1 MRHIED
7 ILTNLDLYRGDLH
20 KGNWSSV
27 FDERLASTI
36 DDRFN
41 LYAVF
46 RFEEKPLMLFFDNP
60 RKEAEH
66 DLHKWIW
73 NLNESPVAIVVN
85 DQTVDVLNAFDMDGE
100 SKLLRKLVEEQE
112 LNAHFNYL
120 KVVSGETWSEL
131 RDRLQYSNRVDYK
144 LLDNL
149 EQVRTIIVQGLKD
162 RGAAESAYRI
172 ANALIGR
179 LLFIRY
185 LIDRRVKIHFGNY
198 PEQRLTNDDLI
209 EILGSA
215 QNTFA
220 LFEHLKK
227 EFNGDLFPFI
237 DIEKERVIL
246 DTGLLQNFVRLFN
259 GDDIASG
266 QRSLFP
272 LYDFS
277 VIPIEFVSNVY
288 EHFIGTDE
296 ADKKQQVSSAG
307 PKEKNQQRKQGA
319 YYTPKFLVDYVLAKT
334 VGVHLASDAI
344 TSTCRVLDPACGSGI
359 FLVETLRRLILRYQ
373 ALNPDYQQDTQKYK
387 MALCQLA
394 WDNIF
399 GIDIDDNAVDV
410 AIFSL
415 YITLLDY
422 QTPADIETFRF
433 PELRGRNFFKADS
446 FNEEHAFNEKLK
458 VLPFDFIIGN
468 PPWGKTEGKEVY
480 VTYCKK
486 REKKEKI
493 VIGASNKEAAQSFML
508 RVSDFALTPRTRIA
522 LVVTSKVLYNL
533 QALDFRKYFLKHFF
547 LDEILELSP
556 VRHQVFDKTSSGKSA
571 SKAIAPASVIFYRWA
586 GGADTSENPVQHNTL
601 KPNIFFRLFKR
612 FIFEKYDRKTVS
624 QGQFLEYDWLF
635 KLLVYG
641 NVLDF
646 HFLKRLSRYPTIGEE
661 IIRRKEDF
669 LPPKQGIKRED
680 KYKKEKINTSD
691 LVGWDFLDTQ
701 KKELRQFFI
710 HPEHKS
716 WQLPEVSHL
725 PSKDVFFPP
734 MLLITEGITAGL
746 RSNSAISYKPLV
758 FTSSIKAVKAKNN
771 DGIPLLRNLAGL
783 LNSGLFAYYM
793 LMKGSSAAIEREQA
807 HDEETFGFPFVESA
821 NIYHLVEQIEK
832 NKKEIFER
840 SDLPRPERWSL
851 KLQENHLTEALD
863 AEVFKAFS
871 LTEEEKSLLQYAHDV
886 SISIFRKEED
896 SPAHEKVEPNHPLL
910 IEYAQV
916 FLEYFK
922 SRFTNY
928 LGAEIFQSDYCIAI
942 RIYNTDE
949 QVQQPVVFKKDQTFQ
964 SIAELFFAQSFER
977 ITDKLFV
984 QKDVR
989 GFERKA
995 FYIIKPNERKCWH
1008 KAVAYLD
1015 AYEFGE
1021 AIERL

>member
-1 MRHIED
+1 MKHIEG
-7 ILTNLDLYRGDLH
+7 ILTNLDLHRGDLH
-20 KGNWSSV
+20 RGDWHKV
-27 FDERLASTI
+27 FDERLVV
-36 DDRFN
+36 DPRFN

-46 RFEEKPLMLFFDNP
+46 CFEKKPLMLFFDNP
-60 RKEAEH
+60 EKTAER

-73 NLNESPVAIVVN
+73 NLNESPIAVIVSS
-85 DQTVDVLNAFDMDGE
+85 QTVDVLNAFDMDGE
-100 SKLLRKLVEEQE
+100 SKLLRKLGGEQE
-112 LNAHFNYL
+112 LKERFNYL

-131 RDRLQYSNRVDYK
+131 RDRLAYSNRVDFK

-149 EQVRTIIVQGLKD
+149 EQVRKIIVQELKGRQEVAD
-162 RGAAESAYRI
+162 HAYRV

-185 LIDRRVKIHFGNY
+185 LIDRKVKIHFGNY

-209 EILGSA
+209 GILSSP
-215 QNTFA
+215 QDTFA

-237 DIEKERVIL
+237 EVEKEGAIL
-246 DTGLLQNFVRLFN
+246 DAVLLQNFVHLFR
-259 GDDIASG
+259 GDNIGSG
-266 QRSLFP
+266 QLSLFP

-296 ADKKQQVSSAG
+296 VEKKQKTG
-307 PKEKNQQRKQGA
+307 PKEKDQQRKQGA

-334 VGVHLASDAI
+334 VGAHLGSDAAA
-344 TSTCRVLDPACGSGI
+344 STCRVLDPACGSGI

-373 ALNPDYQQDTQKYK
+373 ALNPDYQQDAEKYK
-387 MALCQLA
+387 EDLRQLA

-446 FNEEHAFNEKLK
+446 FNEDHAFNEKLK
-458 VLPFDFIIGN
+458 ILSFDFIIGN
-468 PPWGKTEGKEVY
+468 PPWGKTESKELY
-480 VTYCKK
+480 AAYCKK
-486 REKKEKI
+486 REKEENL
-493 VIGASNKEAAQSFML
+493 VIGASNKEAAQAFML
-508 RVSDFALTPRTRIA
+508 RVSDFAPTPHTRIA

-533 QALDFRKYFLKHFF
+533 QAKDFRSYFLRHFF
-547 LDEILELSP
+547 LDEVLELSP
-556 VRHQVFDKTSSGKSA
+556 VRYQVFDKTSSGNSK
-571 SKAIAPASVIFYRWA
+571 SKAIAPASVLFYRWA
-586 GGADTSENPVQHNTL
+586 DGADTSENPVQHNTL

-612 FIFEKYDRKTVS
+612 FVFEKYDRKTVS
-624 QGQFLEYDWLF
+624 QGRFLEHDWLF

-646 HFLKRLSRYPTIGEE
+646 HLMKRLSGYPTIREE
-661 IIRRKEDF
+661 IGLRKEDF
-669 LPPKQGIKRED
+669 LEPKQGLKRKD
-680 KYKKEKINTSD
+680 KYKKEQVGTSD

-701 KKELRQFFI
+701 RKELQQFFI
-710 HPEHKS
+710 LPEHKP
-716 WQLPEVSHL
+716 WELDEVSHL
-725 PSKDVFFPP
+725 PSREVFSPP
-734 MLLITEGITAGL
+734 MLLITEGITGEL
-746 RSNSAISYKPLV
+746 RSNSAVCYHSLV
-758 FTSSIKAVKAKNN
+758 FTSSIKAVKAKSN
-771 DGIPLLRNLAGL
+771 DGIPLLRNLGGL

-807 HDEETFGFPFVESA
+807 HDEETFGFPFVESSDIS
-821 NIYHLVEQIEK
+821 NLVQQIEK
-832 NKKEIFER
+832 TKQEIFKKG
-840 SDLPRPERWSL
+840 DLPRTENLQL
-851 KLQENHLTEALD
+851 KAQEQHLTDALD
-863 AEVFKAFS
+863 AEIVKAFS
-871 LTEEEKSLLQYAHDV
+871 LSEEEKALLQYAQEV

-896 SPAHEKVEPNHPLL
+896 SPAHKKVASSSPSLT
-910 IEYAQV
+910 EYAQV
-916 FLEYFK
+916 FLDYFK
-922 SRFTNY
+922 PRFTNH
-928 LGAEIFQSDYCIAI
+928 LGAEIFQSDYCIAV

-949 QVQQPVVFKKDQTFQ
+949 PVQKPVVLKDNQPFPA
-964 SIAELFFAQSFER
+964 IAALFFGQSFER
-977 ITDKLFV
+977 VTDELFV

-989 GFERKA
+989 GFERNA

>member
-1 MRHIED
+1 MKHIEN

-20 KGNWSSV
+20 KGNWSAV
-27 FDERLASTI
+27 FDKRLANTI
-36 DDRFN
+36 DSRFN

-46 RFEEKPLMLFFDNP
+46 CFERKPLMLFFDNP
-60 RKEAEH
+60 TREAKR

-85 DQTVDVLNAFDMDGE
+85 DQTVDILNAFDMDGG
-100 SKLLRKLVEEQE
+100 SGLLRKLIEEGE
-112 LNAHFNYL
+112 INARFNYL
-120 KVVSGETWSEL
+120 KVVSGETWNEL

-162 RGAAESAYRI
+162 RGAAEYAYRI

-185 LIDRRVKIHFGNY
+185 LIDRQVKIHFGNY
-198 PEQRLTNDDLI
+198 SEQRLTNDDLI
-209 EILGSA
+209 EILSSP

-237 DIEKERVIL
+237 DIEKERSIL
-246 DTGLLQNFVRLFN
+246 DEELLQNFVRLFN
-259 GDDIASG
+259 GDDIAIG

-296 ADKKQQVSSAG
+296 AEKKQKKAG
-307 PKEKNQQRKQGA
+307 PKEKDQQRKQGA

-334 VGVHLASDAI
+334 VGVHLGSYV
-344 TSTCRVLDPACGSGI
+344 TPSTCRVLDPACGSGI
-359 FLVETLRRLILRYQ
+359 FLVETLRLLILHYQ
-373 ALNPDYQQDTQKYK
+373 TLHPDYQQDAKKYK
-387 MALCQLA
+387 KALRQLA

-422 QTPADIETFRF
+422 QTPADIETFKF
-433 PELRGRNFFKADS
+433 PELRDRNFFKADF
-446 FNEEHAFNEKLK
+446 FNEDHAFSEKLK
-458 VLPFDFIIGN
+458 TLSFDFIIGN
-468 PPWGKTEGKEVY
+468 PPWGKTEGKKVY
-480 VTYCKK
+480 ATYCKK
-486 REKKEKI
+486 REKREKT
-493 VIGASNKEAAQSFML
+493 VIGASNKEAAQAFML
-508 RVSDFALTPRTRIA
+508 RVSDFAPTARTRIA

-533 QALDFRKYFLKHFF
+533 QAKHFRTYFLNHFF
-547 LDEILELSP
+547 LDEVLELSP
-556 VRHQVFDKTSSGKSA
+556 VGHQVFDKTSSGKST
-571 SKAIAPASVIFYRWA
+571 SKAIAPASVLFYRWSS
-586 GGADTSENPVQHNTL
+586 GADTNKNPVRHNTL

-612 FIFEKYDRKTVS
+612 FVFEKYDRKTVS

-641 NVLDF
+641 NILDF
-646 HFLKRLSRYPTIGEE
+646 HFLKRLSKYPTIGEE
-661 IIRRKEDF
+661 INNRKEDF
-669 LPPKQGIKRED
+669 LQPKQGLKRED
-680 KYKKEKINTSD
+680 KYKREKINTSE

-710 HPEHKS
+710 SPEHKP
-716 WQLPEVSHL
+716 WQLHEVSHL
-725 PSKDVFFPP
+725 PSKEVFSPIT
-734 MLLITEGITAGL
+734 LIVTGGIAGDL
-746 RSNSAISYKPLV
+746 RSYAAVSYKKLV
-758 FTSSIKAVKAKNN
+758 FTSSVKAVKATTDN
-771 DGIPLLRNLAGL
+771 GAVMLRNFAGL

-793 LMKGSSAAIEREQA
+793 LVKGSSAAVEREEA
-807 HDEETFGFPFVESA
+807 HDEETFGFPFIESSEVS
-821 NIYHLVEQIEK
+821 HLVEQIEK
-832 NKKEIFER
+832 TKQKIFEKG
-840 SDLPRPERWSL
+840 DLPRAERLSL
-851 KLQENHLTEALD
+851 GSEEYRLTEALD
-863 AEVFKAFS
+863 AEVVKAFALS
-871 LTEEEKSLLQYAHDV
+871 EEEKALLQYAQDV

-896 SPAHEKVEPNHPLL
+896 SPAHKKVELNHPLL
-910 IEYAQV
+910 AEYAQV
-916 FLEYFK
+916 FLDYFK
-922 SRFTNY
+922 PRFTNH
-928 LGAEIFQSDYCIAI
+928 LGAEIYHSHYCIAV
-942 RIYNTDE
+942 RIYNSDE
-949 QVQQPVVFKKDQTFQ
+949 PVHEPVVFKRDQTFQ
-964 SIAELFFAQSFER
+964 SIFDLFFRQSFEQV
-977 ITDKLFV
+977 TDELFA

-989 GFERKA
+989 GFERNA
-995 FYIIKPNERKCWH
+995 FYVIKPNERKCWH

-1021 AIERL
+1021 AIERH